1 MPDDKPLDITIVP
14 TLEVS
19 KVDTPIA
26 DVSLDPMDFQKE
38 IKRIAEE
45 KGVEIKADGSIE
57 AKDAPI
63 IEQAQEPQ
71 AAPQPEIPPAE
82 AQPEVKVPDK
92 FKDESGKPDEAKI
105 QKSTLSAEQAL
116 KKYVELEKELRKKQ
130 SEVQKLK
137 TQDAPILQAQ
147 PSQHGQDL
155 EQLIAKDLQDNQA
168 NPAKVLAKWAYAIE
182 QASAAR
188 AEQAKKEALEIA
200 MGEVSQFRQE
210 AAYRKMQEELSDIAK
225 NDPWVLSEEG
235 VNSLMK
241 MREENPHI
249 NQLPNPW
256 SEAYDK
262 YLASQVKIQR
272 SAQTGNI
279 TTPKRPTAPP
289 TPVGQSARSSSQ
301 KTFSS
306 RAELNTYLDSL
317 DQKGQDAFWAKALKG
332 Y

>member
-1 MPDDKPLDITIVP
+1 MPDDKPLDVTIIP
-14 TLEVS
+14 TVELNKGEEQI
-19 KVDTPIA
+19 K

-38 IKRIAEE
+38 IRKIADE
-45 KGVEIKADGSIE
+45 KGVVIQADGSLVP
-57 AKDAPI
+57 KDAPVQ
-63 IEQAQEPQ
+63 EQVQESQ

-82 AQPEVKVPDK
+82 AQPEIKVPDK

-130 SEVQKLK
+130 SEVHKLK
-137 TQDAPILQAQ
+137 TEVPVQ
-147 PSQHGQDL
+147 PQMGMQQGNDL

-200 MGEVSQFRQE
+200 MSEVSQFRQE

-249 NQLPNPW
+249 NSLPNPW

-301 KTFSS
+301 KTFHT
-306 RAELNTYLDSL
+306 RQELNSYLDSL
-317 DQKGQDAFWAKALKG
+317 DEKAQDAFWKNALKG